1 MQENQQEFKR
11 TDFLLN
17 KSDLS
22 QRTFRDLNEAIPLVS
37 GQVRL
42 AVDKFALTANNIT
55 YAVVGDQMQYWNFFP
70 TNEDGIGRVPVWGFA
85 DVTES
90 ECDGLEVGERIYGFL
105 PISTDFV
112 ATPVSISGGGFTDG
126 AEHRQSLHPVYN
138 QYTRV
143 SGDPSYVPSL
153 EAQQMI
159 LRPLFVTSFLIEDFL
174 RGNDYFGADRI
185 ILSSASS
192 KTAIGTAYQLVQAET
207 RPRELVGLTSEGNRD
222 FVTSLGLY
230 DTVVAY
236 DAIESLEST
245 GPSVLVDMAGNDGVL
260 QLLHA
265 HLANNLK
272 YSCRVGKSHWDA
284 GVIATEF
291 AGPKPE
297 WFFAPAQFKKRA
309 GEMGVAKLMQ
319 KFSAASTG
327 FVASTDAWME
337 IVERHGEHAIEQ
349 TFDDLLAGRVLP
361 SQAFVLSF

>member
-1 MQENQQEFKR
+1 MQESRQASEH
-11 TDFLLN
+11 TDFLVD
-17 KSDLS
+17 KSDFS
-22 QRTFRDLNEAIPLVS
+22 KRTFRHDKETTPLLE

-70 TNEDGIGRVPVWGFA
+70 SHEDGIGRVPVWGFA
-85 DVTES
+85 NVSES
-90 ECDGLEVGERIYGFL
+90 KCDGLDVGERVYGFL
-105 PISTDFV
+105 PISTDFI
-112 ATPVSISGGGFTDG
+112 ATPVAISAGGFIDG
-126 AEHRQSLHPVYN
+126 AEHRQDLHPVYN

-174 RGNDYFGADRI
+174 RDNDYFDADRV

-192 KTAIGTAYQLVQAET
+192 KTAIGTAYQVVQSDT
-207 RPRELVGLTSEGNRD
+207 RPRELVGLTSEGNRE
-222 FVTSLGLY
+222 FVASLGLY

-236 DAIESLEST
+236 DDIESLVPT
-245 GPSVLVDMAGNDGVL
+245 TASVLVDMAGNDDVL
-260 QLLHA
+260 QRLHA
-265 HLANNLK
+265 HLDDNLK

-284 GVIATEF
+284 GVISSEF

-309 GEMGVAKLMQ
+309 GELGTAQLMQ
-319 KFSAASTG
+319 KFSTASIG
-327 FVASTDAWME
+327 FVASTNGWME
-337 IVERHGEHAIEQ
+337 IVERQGEAAIQQ
-349 TFDDLLAGRVLP
+349 TFDELLAGSVFP
-361 SQAFVLSF
+361 SQAFILSF